1 MSSFFIFTKKAVCTV
16 VMLILAGNTFIVF
29 RNILSLVY
37 MLMVLAVCIMVVFE
51 NGNPLKTLSWLLVV
65 LFIPVG
71 GIVIYMVFGRNYR
84 KQKIYKS
91 KSIAD
96 SARLADHADRQA
108 MLLSTV
114 LAGESEAVRSKEH
127 LIHLM
132 LKNNRSLL
140 THDNRLEL
148 LVNGIEAFP
157 AMLDAIASA
166 RHFIHLE
173 FYRFEPDRLGMKFSE
188 LMMRKAKEGVT
199 VRVIYDDV
207 GSWSIKKPYI
217 RMMREAGVN
226 IYPFMPVRFP
236 ILSSK
241 INYRNHRKIL
251 VVDGRVGFV
260 GGLNIADK
268 YLDGLP
274 HLGPWIDTHLR
285 VEGEAVAAL
294 DRVFITDWDFV
305 SGEELPPDGS
315 LEHVVPTGHRSLVQV
330 ASSGPDTDW
339 ATIMQ
344 VYFSAIATAR
354 SSIYMTSPYFSPD
367 ESLLTALKTAALSGV
382 DIRMIFPESS
392 DSIIANWNT
401 RSYIEELLDAG
412 VGIYLYRNG
421 FIHSKYLLVDNIF
434 SSVGSPNLDVRS
446 FDLDFE
452 VTALIYDEEFAQRL
466 GELFAEDLKN
476 SVMITPEEWKVR
488 RRRDRYKESVA
499 RIFGPLY

>member
-1 MSSFFIFTKKAVCTV
+1 M
-16 VMLILAGNTFIVF
+16 ILAGTTIPLLLN
-29 RNILSLVY
+29 L
-37 MLMVLAVCIMVVFE
+37 LAVIYLLSVFAICLMIVFE
-51 NGNPLKTLSWLLVV
+51 NRNPLKTLSWLLVI
-65 LFIPVG
+65 LFVPVVG
-71 GIVIYMVFGRNYR
+71 VIIYFFFGRNYR
-84 KQKIYKS
+84 KQKIYTRKS
-91 KSIAD
+91 MAD
-96 SARLADHADRQA
+96 SARMADHADRQV

-114 LAGESEAVRSKEH
+114 LAGESDAVRSKGH

-140 THDNRLEL
+140 TLDNRIDL
-148 LVNGIEAFP
+148 LVNGRQTFP

-166 RHFIHLE
+166 SHFIHLE
-173 FYRFEPDRLGMKFSE
+173 FYRIEPDTLGMEFSE
-188 LMMRKAKEGVT
+188 LMMRKAKEGVK

-207 GSWSIKKPYI
+207 GSWNIRKKYIK
-217 RMMREAGVN
+217 MMRDAGVQ
-226 IYPFMPVRFP
+226 IFPFMPVRFP
-236 ILSSK
+236 SFSSK

-251 VVDGRVGFV
+251 VVDGKVGFV

-268 YLDGLP
+268 YLHGLP
-274 HLGPWIDTHLR
+274 ELGQWIDTHLR

-294 DRVFITDWDFV
+294 DRVFISDWDFV

-315 LEHVVPTGHRSLVQV
+315 IEHVVRTDNKCLVQV

-344 VYFSAIATAR
+344 VYFSAIATAK
-354 SSIYMTSPYFSPD
+354 SSIYLTSPYFSPD

-382 DIRMIFPESS
+382 DVRMIFPEYS

-401 RSYIEELLDAG
+401 RSYISELLEAG
-412 VGIYLYRNG
+412 VRIYLYRKG

-434 SSVGSPNLDVRS
+434 SSVGSPNVDVRS

-452 VTALIYDEEFAQRL
+452 ITALIYDEDFALRL
-466 GELFAEDLKN
+466 GVLFAEDLKN
-476 SVMITPEEWKVR
+476 CSEVTLQDWNKRSR
-488 RRRDRYKESVA
+488 RERYRESLA